1 MKSPVKRRR
10 QLLSPAQ
17 VAEHAQKI
25 AAEFNQRFP
34 VGSRI
39 WFFRTLPFG
48 PVVETMVRGEA
59 FTSDSGH
66 AVAFL
71 QGISGFVYCLHVW
84 PVDESRRQDMNFDA
98 TFHPDWA
105 RRAK

>member
-1 MKSPVKRRR
+1 MKSPAKRRR
-10 QLLSPAQ
+10 QLLTPAQ
-17 VAEHAQKI
+17 AAEHAQKI
-25 AAEFNQRFP
+25 VDEFNQRFP

-48 PVVETMVRGEA
+48 PVVETTVRGEA